1 MSTENRHSRQ
11 LAAAAALYDAALPA
25 LRQPLM
31 DLVSG
36 AILDMRDALSGGKP
50 ADPRVEAAVG
60 YSALY
65 GGLRWLVKLA
75 ADEADEDGAPD
86 SALLVLRNAPALLS
100 AIDME
105 YGRAARTVAESDGE
119 ALAVQFSARWTHQSE
134 MADAVATHGPERTA
148 ADDEGEAKPF
158 PTLVDDVKISA
169 TDRMKWPNDVQ
180 DVWDAGRD
188 VCEAVKYISFT
199 AWYSRMLN
207 SSLHSKLAVAAIAEI
222 AAPIFMVA
230 EDEEEPDNPPN
241 RVDEITPDPAEAAAN
256 PDGVKDLLETGRD
269 AITGIQFLAWLAWS
283 REMQESRLYRDLK
296 DAIVR
301 EANGGLPNSDK
312 G

>member
-1 MSTENRHSRQ
+1 MSTENRHERQ
-11 LAAAAALYDAALPA
+11 LAAAEALFDAALPA
-25 LRQPLM
+25 LQPLM

-36 AILDMRDALSGGKP
+36 AVLDMRDALSDGKP
-50 ADPRVEAAVG
+50 ADPRVEAAIG

-65 GGLRWLVKLA
+65 RGLQYLVKLA
-75 ADEADEDGAPD
+75 ADGADEDGAPD

-134 MADAVATHGPERTA
+134 MADAVATQEKRDAA
-148 ADDEGEAKPF
+148 ADGESERF

-169 TDRMKWPNDVQ
+169 TDRIRWPDDVQ

-188 VCEAVKYISFT
+188 ACEAVKDISYA
-199 AWYSRMLN
+199 AWFSQMLG
-207 SSLHSKLAVAAIAEI
+207 SSLHKRLAEAAIAEI
-222 AAPIFMVA
+222 AAPIFTVA

-241 RVDEITPDPAEAAAN
+241 RVDEITPDPAEVEAN
-256 PDGVKDLLETGRD
+256 PEGVKELLDAGRD
-269 AITGIQFLAWLAWS
+269 AIAGIQFLAWLAWS
-283 REMQESRLYRDLK
+283 RDMLESRLYRDLK

-301 EANGGLPNSDK
+301 EANGGLPNADK